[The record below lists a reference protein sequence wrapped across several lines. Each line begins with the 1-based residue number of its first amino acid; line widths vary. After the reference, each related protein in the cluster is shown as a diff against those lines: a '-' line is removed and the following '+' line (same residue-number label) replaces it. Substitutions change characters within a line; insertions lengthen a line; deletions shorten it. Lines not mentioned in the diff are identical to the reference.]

1 MFCMDMQVITALMV
15 ICNEPLCVEWRHQ
28 ALQGLQ
34 FPDHPNHV
42 AQIWVALTPLL
53 APSLTERLTAVDGVD
68 LSVDMADRL
77 KAAKQIIAGVRL
89 HPFHSSCQPSVP
101 FHSPSTMLHMA
112 LETHQDGR

>member
-1 MFCMDMQVITALMV
+1 MQVITALMV

-53 APSLTERLTAVDGVD
+53 QPNLSEQLAGVNGTE
-68 LSVDMADRL
+68 LSQDMQDRL
-77 KAAKQIIAGVRL
+77 KAAQQIMQGVC
-89 HPFHSSCQPSVP
+89 SAV
-101 FHSPSTMLHMA
+101 
-112 LETHQDGR
+112 

>member
-1 MFCMDMQVITALMV
+1 MWARVQVITALMV

-53 APSLTERLTAVDGVD
+53 SPYLTDRLVAVDGTD
-68 LSVDMADRL
+68 LSPDMSDRL
-77 KAAKQIIAGVRL
+77 KAAKQIMAAVRWW
-89 HPFHSSCQPSVP
+89 PATNAVIRVP
-101 FHSPSTMLHMA
+101 
-112 LETHQDGR
+112 R

>member
-1 MFCMDMQVITALMV
+1 MITALMV

-53 APSLTERLTAVDGVD
+53 QPNLSEQLTGIDGTD
-68 LSVDMADRL
+68 LGQDMQDRL
-77 KAAKQIIAGVRL
+77 KAAQQIMQGVRFWSL
-89 HPFHSSCQPSVP
+89 TWYDMNIWLTCHSAWYPMTS
-101 FHSPSTMLHMA
+101 
-112 LETHQDGR
+112 